1 MQEELKKREEQ
12 RRLQRAQRCGAD
24 AEQRVKQESEKID
37 VVKKDEVVK
46 NNLQKREYSD
56 VVNITVTNTK

>member
-12 RRLQRAQRCGAD
+12 RRLQRAQRFGAD